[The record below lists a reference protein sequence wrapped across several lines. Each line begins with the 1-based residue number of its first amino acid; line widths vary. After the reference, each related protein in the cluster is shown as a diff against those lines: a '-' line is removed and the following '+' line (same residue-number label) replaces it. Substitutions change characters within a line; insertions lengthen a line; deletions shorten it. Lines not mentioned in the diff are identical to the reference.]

1 MNHLQHPVKR
11 LWVSDMS
18 PVCLWYLIFVDSIPI
33 EKWRLR
39 CQKEMGTSCERSEIF
54 QKWLD
59 MYGFRLQQL
68 ELDRLWILILTYL
81 FPNCGNKKSKKIV
94 NARSRLYHLT
104 WILTPIHVAF
114 WKSPHRADDRLPT
127 TAWRYTLFSDTYHTQ
142 ADYHTYIYIHVYYVY
157 PMR

>member
-1 MNHLQHPVKR
+1 MNHLRHPVKR

-18 PVCLWYLIFVDSIPI
+18 PVCKRGISSLLILSPSNGD
-33 EKWRLR
+33 WDAR
-39 CQKEMGTSCERSEIF
+39 
-54 QKWLD
+54 QKWEHLVKD
-59 MYGFRLQQL
+59 PKYSKNDLTCMVFASNNLSWIAYGSSF
-68 ELDRLWILILTYL
+68 W
-81 FPNCGNKKSKKIV
+81 NCGNKKSKKIA

-142 ADYHTYIYIHVYYVY
+142 ADYHMYIYIYIHVYYVY
-157 PMR
+157 PMG